1 MLPGGVPRRSVV
13 KRYRVFVFGYSPFG
27 GFRLWYKRYG
37 EFHMKQG
44 IPGRARRQAFTL
56 VELLAVIAIIGLL
69 AALLLPVLGRAQE
82 KGRVVSCLQNV
93 RSLGIGM
100 TLYAGDHDGW
110 MPTGGIQ
117 QSSLVPELLNYMG
130 GKSKE
135 KARNAWICPADR
147 KLVDR
152 ANYIGF
158 SADANEQFYYSFGF
172 VEAFVP
178 ACATDIT
185 CSPIY
190 SLTNQ
195 FPIVRSMITHPAAA
209 VFLADGGWYRIVNNS
224 VTFRHQRVQFRH
236 SRPASMDGMELETR
250 TGFWSALGYDT
261 KGDFKSAQANVFF
274 YDGHAASVTYAQ
286 YAGVLNS
293 FINAG
298 YSDRSGITPIPAS
311 EYQ

>member
-1 MLPGGVPRRSVV
+1 M
-13 KRYRVFVFGYSPFG
+13 
-27 GFRLWYKRYG
+27 
-37 EFHMKQG
+37 Q
-44 IPGRARRQAFTL
+44 PGRRGRESRQAFTL

-82 KGRVVSCLQNV
+82 RGRVVACLQNV
-93 RSLGIGM
+93 RSLGQAM
-100 TLYAGDHDGW
+100 TFYSGDHDGW

-117 QSSLVPELLNYMG
+117 QSGLVPDLLAYMG

-147 KLVDR
+147 KLVER

-158 SADANEQFYYSFGF
+158 SANANEQFYYSYGF

-178 ACATDIT
+178 ACATDVS

-190 SLTNQ
+190 TLTNQ
-195 FPIVRSMITHPAAA
+195 FPILRSVIQHPAAA
-209 VFLADGGWYRIVNNS
+209 VFLSDGGWYRIVNNS

-236 SRPASMDGMELETR
+236 SRPAGMDGMELETR

-261 KGDFKSAQANVFF
+261 KGDFRVAQANGFF
-274 YDGHAASVTYAQ
+274 YDGHAASMTYAQ
-286 YAGVLNS
+286 YVGVLNA
-293 FINAG
+293 FIQAG
-298 YSDRSGITPIPAS
+298 YSDRSGLTAIPSS